1 MHTTTLAPE
10 EARAEEGSLI
20 PIRDAEGN
28 TTFVKDRDGRVCCET
43 IRSETADPLKKSSY
57 TTNMAGAR
65 FAFSYRR
72 IGVSSPV

>member
-28 TTFVKDRDGRVCCET
+28 TTFVKDTDGRVCCET
-43 IRSETADPLKKSSY
+43 IRSETADPLKKSRY
-57 TTNMAGAR
+57 TEAWRVRASR
-65 FAFSYRR
+65 FP
-72 IGVSSPV
+72 IGELA